1 MPVLKEGDHEGAEKN
16 RPISLLPVLSKV
28 CERSA
33 LIQLMPYLVLNGR
46 LSRKQSGNKKDHST
60 ETSLIKVSDEI
71 LTAIDSKKLTAVVL
85 LDFSKAFDSINHQ
98 TLLNKLQNIGI
109 SSSGLSWCSSYL
121 SNRYQVV
128 CINSTLSDPLLVTS
142 RVPQGSILG
151 PILFNTYV
159 NDLPL
164 VPRSCTPDCY
174 VDDSKLY
181 ISFPIHDS
189 TKAMIEIND
198 DLVRIRKRRLN
209 SNFITLIH

>member
-1 MPVLKEGDHEGAEKN
+1 
-16 RPISLLPVLSKV
+16 
-28 CERSA
+28 
-33 LIQLMPYLVLNGR
+33 MPYLALNGR
-46 LSRKQSGNKKDHST
+46 LSTKQSGNKKDHST
-60 ETSLIKVSDEI
+60 ETSLIKVTDEI

-98 TLLNKLQNIGI
+98 LLNKLRNIGI
-109 SSSGLSWCSSYL
+109 SPSGLSWFSSYL

-142 RVPQGSILG
+142 GVPQGSILSL
-151 PILFNTYV
+151 ILFNIYV

-189 TKAMIEIND
+189 TKAMFEIDN
-198 DLVRIRKRRLN
+198 DLVRIRNWCFDNCLHLN
-209 SNFITLIH
+209 PKKIKLMV